1 MAYTKK
7 VAPKKSKKAVKKV
20 TAKKIVVPKIGKVKK
35 TKPLLNPIS
44 PKKSKGVKLPPLS
57 EKEKALLN
65 VRNGQSPYVVHVTNA
80 DPESSKSQKVVLGA
94 IHPPFYESS
103 PEKISKDYEKLISGE
118 STPKLDNMKRI
129 EPVTLTPPNIYQLPL
144 PDQSLKRIKSAFDL
158 NRQERD
164 SVAISVTIRNV
175 TNYTLKNVK
184 IFDKDFLNQ
193 RDVIYSTANK
203 NLNYADMLMRKN
215 ALSEPVHYIGITH
228 VSGNNSGMHIFRTH
242 DISDTSIDGVFVAVP
257 ITPLIDPNQNQIGVT
272 VLRYEIPF
280 YVGMDLSIEYLNPDE
295 KITYNFFLKT
305 Y

>member
-44 PKKSKGVKLPPLS
+44 PKKSTGVKPPPLS

-65 VRNGQSPYVVHVTNA
+65 VRNGQSPYVVHVTNT
-80 DPESSKSQKVVLGA
+80 DTESSKSKPVVLGTPL
-94 IHPPFYESS
+94 PPFYESS
-103 PEKISKDYEKLISGE
+103 PEKITKDYRKLISGE
-118 STPKLDNMKRI
+118 STPKLDNMKRV
-129 EPVTLTPPNIYQLPL
+129 EPVTLTPPNIYQLPVL
-144 PDQSLKRIKSAFDL
+144 DQSLKRRNTAFDL

-184 IFDKDFLNQ
+184 LFDKDFLNQ
-193 RDVIYSTANK
+193 RDVIYSTANE
-203 NLNYADMLMRKN
+203 NLNYADVLMRKN
-215 ALSEPVHYIGITH
+215 ALSEPVHHIGITH
-228 VSGNNSGMHIFRTH
+228 ITGNNSGMQIFRTH
-242 DISDTSIDGVFVAVP
+242 TLSDTSIDGVLVAVP
-257 ITPLIDPNQNQIGVT
+257 ITPMIDPNQNQIGVT